1 MGGRKMI
8 FWNNQRILKSQQRS
22 QQADKSEELSA
33 GGSTRSQANE
43 R

>member
-8 FWNNQRILKSQQRS
+8 LWNNQRILKNQE
-22 QQADKSEELSA
+22 ADKSEELSA
-33 GGSTRSQANE
+33 GGSTRSRANE

>member
-8 FWNNQRILKSQQRS
+8 FWNNQRILKSQQ
-22 QQADKSEELSA
+22 ADKSKELSA
-33 GGSTRSQANE
+33 SGSTRSQANE

>member
-8 FWNNQRILKSQQRS
+8 FWNNQRILKSQQ
-22 QQADKSEELSA
+22 ADKSEELSA
-33 GGSTRSQANE
+33 GGSTRSRAKE